1 MSNQER
7 HRKKLL
13 KTNNIKKTFK
23 GNVALK
29 DVSFSLFEGEC
40 IALVGENGA
49 GKSTLMKI
57 LSGVYENQEGKIF
70 IKEKLIDKLNPK
82 KAQQL
87 GISIIHQEFN
97 LIPDL
102 TVYENVF
109 LGREKEKNG
118 LIDKSFLRFETQK
131 LIDYIGVNINPDETV
146 NTLSVAE
153 KQIVEIVKSLS
164 TNAEVI
170 IMDEPSA
177 ALNTREVEKLFEII
191 YQLKNEGKGIIY
203 ISHRLEELSNIV
215 DRIYVLRD
223 GALVK
228 ELGLDAT
235 ISEIVKHM
243 VGRDVENL
251 YPKVNKKIG
260 KVILE
265 VNNLTDFGQLNNI
278 NFEVREGEIVGI
290 AGLEGSGQLD
300 LAKLLYGTS
309 KMKRGY
315 IKIKENKLIKT
326 SPYKSIKNG
335 IGMISEDRKDEGLF
349 LQMSLAFNTTL
360 SSMSKILNSFRLISN
375 KKEKKESEEA
385 VKSLKIKTDDINQS
399 VLLLSGGNQQKVVLA
414 KVLMSNPDVIIM
426 CEPTRGVDINAKK
439 EIYKLLSEFVQEG
452 KAIILISSDLPEV
465 IEMSNRVLV
474 MSRGEISAS
483 FSHNQATQE
492 NIMYYAT
499 GGNLVKEGE

>member
-1 MSNQER
+1 
-7 HRKKLL
+7 
-13 KTNNIKKTFK
+13 
-23 GNVALK
+23 
-29 DVSFSLFEGEC
+29 
-40 IALVGENGA
+40 
-49 GKSTLMKI
+49 
-57 LSGVYENQEGKIF
+57 GKIF

-439 EIYKLLSEFVQEG
+439 EFYKLLSEFVQEG
-452 KAIILISSDLPEV
+452 KAIILRSSDVPEV
-465 IEMSNRVLV
+465 IPMRSCSLIMNRSESCASMSY
-474 MSRGEISAS
+474 SQS
-483 FSHNQATQE
+483 TQE

>member
-164 TNAEVI
+164 TNAEVV

-177 ALNTREVEKLFEII
+177 ALNTREVEKLVEII

-309 KMKRGY
+309 KMKRCY

-360 SSMSKILNSFRLISN
+360 SSMS
-375 KKEKKESEEA
+375 
-385 VKSLKIKTDDINQS
+385 
-399 VLLLSGGNQQKVVLA
+399 
-414 KVLMSNPDVIIM
+414 
-426 CEPTRGVDINAKK
+426 
-439 EIYKLLSEFVQEG
+439 
-452 KAIILISSDLPEV
+452 
-465 IEMSNRVLV
+465 
-474 MSRGEISAS
+474 
-483 FSHNQATQE
+483 
-492 NIMYYAT
+492 
-499 GGNLVKEGE
+499 